1 MKLSLQ
7 YPNWRIFCET
17 FCIGIFAIFYNFFV
31 LLDLQW
37 FQMQLNE
44 VQISLLFHC
53 YFSNVMATNFW
64 SIVLTRSRISRHL
77 KSITKTVVSIFDN
90 VAFLEQFWLQIGNNI
105 PLKTPGNLAVGDF
118 DKNNK
123 KYKKESSNFRLWI
136 YSSASK
142 FLILWTEK
150 RATKNCDKSNAKGFR
165 LVPKL

>member
-1 MKLSLQ
+1 MELIL
-7 YPNWRIFCET
+7 
-17 FCIGIFAIFYNFFV
+17 FFV
-31 LLDLQW
+31 TY
-37 FQMQLNE
+37 
-44 VQISLLFHC
+44 LFSRWSVFFRCNWMNSKNFNFYLC

-64 SIVLTRSRISRHL
+64 SIVLTRSSISRHL
-77 KSITKTVVSIFDN
+77 KFITKRVVSIFN
-90 VAFLEQFWLQIGNNI
+90 NLAFLEQFWLQIGNNI

-136 YSSASK
+136 YSSASE

-165 LVPKL
+165 SVVG